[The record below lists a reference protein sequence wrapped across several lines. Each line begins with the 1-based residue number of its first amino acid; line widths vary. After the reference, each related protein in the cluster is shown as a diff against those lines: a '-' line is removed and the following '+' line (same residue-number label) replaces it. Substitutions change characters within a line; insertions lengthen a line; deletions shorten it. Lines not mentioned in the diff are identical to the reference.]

1 LWIWWIVSATAVP
14 ALLAVLVP
22 RMKGFNPGSAD
33 VIISSMLL
41 LTIAASGVGC
51 IWSSIRLARHLLRKR
66 GDHYVAGHIALAT
79 LLILGGV
86 ALFSACII
94 SACLIGAWVE

>member
-1 LWIWWIVSATAVP
+1 M
-14 ALLAVLVP
+14 
-22 RMKGFNPGSAD
+22 MKGFNPGSAD
-33 VIISSMLL
+33 VIISSMFV

-51 IWSSIRLARHLLRKR
+51 IWSSTHLARHLLRKR
-66 GDHYVAGHIALAT
+66 GNQYPVGHLVLAM

-94 SACLIGAWVE
+94 SACVIGAWIE